1 MEIIVNNLINDTK
14 LILYINSNDTVNDIK
29 NIICSSQYKYSG
41 IKASGTN
48 LYYIDKNNN
57 KEYMLS
63 LYRPILS
70 YTDLFQT
77 REIYIDEAGIQ
88 LNSFIAILL
97 ENLLPMIT
105 FHYLYN
111 KEDEYSKLMSHK
123 FVFYL
128 AFIYFISRLFINLKY
143 NNNGKYQL
151 SKLVINTFIYWVF
164 FSIICGCSI
173 FDDELGE
180 MNIYSYFFTA
190 LFLFSEYLFLI
201 LVKEYKTDQIKN
213 IIFDYVKYP
222 FYLMDCF
229 IWISFAL
236 IVFNRKILFFTIVK
250 IIYNICLSFELYIE
264 ERGIK
269 GQNNLNYYN
278 KYNDTEYR
286 SKNNFKN
293 INQKVIFP
301 LIV

>member
-57 KEYMLS
+57 KKYMLS

-70 YTDLFQT
+70 YPDLFQT
-77 REIYIDEAGIQ
+77 REIFIDEAGIQ

-123 FVFYL
+123 FIFYL

-151 SKLVINTFIYWVF
+151 SKLIINTFIYWVF

-180 MNIYSYFFTA
+180 MNIYSYF
-190 LFLFSEYLFLI
+190 
-201 LVKEYKTDQIKN
+201 
-213 IIFDYVKYP
+213 
-222 FYLMDCF
+222 
-229 IWISFAL
+229 
-236 IVFNRKILFFTIVK
+236 
-250 IIYNICLSFELYIE
+250 
-264 ERGIK
+264 
-269 GQNNLNYYN
+269 
-278 KYNDTEYR
+278 
-286 SKNNFKN
+286 
-293 INQKVIFP
+293 
-301 LIV
+301 

>member
-1 MEIIVNNLINDTK
+1 
-14 LILYINSNDTVNDIK
+14 
-29 NIICSSQYKYSG
+29 
-41 IKASGTN
+41 
-48 LYYIDKNNN
+48 
-57 KEYMLS
+57 
-63 LYRPILS
+63 
-70 YTDLFQT
+70 
-77 REIYIDEAGIQ
+77 
-88 LNSFIAILL
+88 
-97 ENLLPMIT
+97 
-105 FHYLYN
+105 
-111 KEDEYSKLMSHK
+111 
-123 FVFYL
+123 
-128 AFIYFISRLFINLKY
+128 
-143 NNNGKYQL
+143 
-151 SKLVINTFIYWVF
+151 
-164 FSIICGCSI
+164 
-173 FDDELGE
+173 

-190 LFLFSEYLFLI
+190 LFLFSEYLFLT

-236 IVFNRKILFFTIVK
+236 IVFNKKILFFTFVK

-278 KYNDTEYR
+278 KYNETENR
-286 SKNNFKN
+286 AKNNFKN